1 MSDGKCSPMPNALN
15 ITQALDGIWYNGY
28 GTAACPVC
36 QPESRKG
43 QNALTLTDGQNGHL
57 LVHCKRSGC
66 SFKDI
71 SLALGLNPGRF
82 ERPDI
87 AIVAQRDKQRRAQA
101 EKRAR
106 QAHRVWQET
115 QPIYNTIAETYL
127 RGRGINCPLSPTLRF
142 HPGAWHGPTA
152 QRLPAMVAL
161 IEGVADFSIHRTY
174 LLPDGSGKAEVS
186 PNKAMLGPVAGG
198 AVRLSNAGPTLVVA
212 EGIETALSLLS
223 GLLKRPATVWG
234 ALSAGNMTNLKL
246 PDAPGRLTIA
256 VDGDEAGNKAAQA
269 LAQRAHALGW
279 HVSLLPAPD
288 GQDWNDIL
296 TSAVTR

>member
-1 MSDGKCSPMPNALN
+1 MSKALN

-36 QPESRKG
+36 QPNSRKG
-43 QNALTLTDGQNGHL
+43 QNALTLTDGQDGL
-57 LVHCKRSGC
+57 LLAHCKRSGC

-101 EKRAR
+101 EKKAR
-106 QAHRVWQET
+106 QAYRVWQET
-115 QPIYNTIAETYL
+115 RPIYNTIAETYI
-127 RGRGINCPLSPTLRF
+127 RGRGITCPLSPRLRF
-142 HPGAWHGPTA
+142 HPKAWHGPTA
-152 QRLPAMVAL
+152 QFLPAMVAL

-174 LLPDGSGKAEVS
+174 LLPDGSGKAKVS
-186 PNKAMLGPVAGG
+186 PNKAMLGSVAGG
-198 AVRLSNAGPTLVVA
+198 AVRLSNEGSTLVVA
-212 EGIETALSLLS
+212 EGIETALSLVS
-223 GLLKRPATVWG
+223 GLLKKPATVWA
-234 ALSAGNMTNLKL
+234 ALSAGNMANLKL
-246 PDAPGRLTIA
+246 PAAPERLTIA
-256 VDGDEAGNKAAQA
+256 ADGDSAGHKAANV

-279 HVSLLPAPD
+279 HVSFLTAPD